1 MALALQP
8 WEGGWSGVLHS
19 CCSLHP
25 VCGRLPAG
33 PLLEAAAS
41 DLRVVPRS
49 WGSGGGN
56 RTRAIC
62 CLHCPRIAVVG
73 RGSRVSKDQNW
84 DGRRGVSGFNPLCV
98 CTGEYEAACTLDE
111 GDPRG
116 SPQAGLAMGERDKI
130 GPPCIGLGVKPLE

>member
-1 MALALQP
+1 M
-8 WEGGWSGVLHS
+8 LHS
-19 CCSLHP
+19 CCPFHP

-33 PLLEAAAS
+33 LLLETAAA

-62 CLHCPRIAVVG
+62 CLHCPRIAMVG

-84 DGRRGVSGFNPLCV
+84 DGGRGVGGCLDLTLCMSV
-98 CTGEYEAACTLDE
+98 
-111 GDPRG
+111 
-116 SPQAGLAMGERDKI
+116 GERIKLPALWTEVTQV
-130 GPPCIGLGVKPLE
+130 GPTGRAGRGGEGQGWTMLYWS